1 MQEVKDLELSLAH
14 GKHYIILVM
23 LLFAKNNGARLF
35 ILNEQYCLVLL
46 IVSNMKQMA
55 VYSEFN

>member
-1 MQEVKDLELSLAH
+1 MDGVKGLEQSLAD
-14 GKHYIILVM
+14 GKHNIILVT
-23 LLFAKNNGARLF
+23 LLFSKNNGARLF

-46 IVSNMKQMA
+46 IVSDMKQMA